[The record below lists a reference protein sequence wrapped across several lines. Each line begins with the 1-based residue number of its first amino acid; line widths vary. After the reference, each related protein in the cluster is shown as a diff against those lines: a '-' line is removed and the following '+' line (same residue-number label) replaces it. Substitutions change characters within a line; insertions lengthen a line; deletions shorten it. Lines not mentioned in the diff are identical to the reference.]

1 MASARDR
8 RTGFSRRR
16 QYGLFLSYVL
26 MVAGMAVGLVLLAI
40 SSFDPPAFAALR
52 MTVASV
58 TEPVSAAG
66 AAVVDTVSG
75 LPDAVGEHFRVKGE
89 NAALRRQLADAR
101 AVVLRAR
108 TVLHD
113 NARLRRLLAIRD
125 ATGDVV
131 VTARLVAS
139 TPSSTR
145 RFAMLDAGR
154 WQGVRPGMPVR
165 GPDGLIGRVLETG
178 PAVARV
184 LLLSDPDSVV
194 PVRRLHDGLP
204 AIAQGRGDGL
214 VDIRSVETADVR
226 FQAGDIFVSSAIG
239 GIYAPGIPVARIAMR
254 GRDTV
259 AAQTFA
265 RPDTMDFAVVERPFL
280 PIPAAIAAQP
290 TPLPTPT
297 PKVKAKAK

>member
-16 QYGLFLSYVL
+16 QYGLFFGYVL
-26 MVAGMAVGLVLLAI
+26 LVAGAAVGGVLIVISAYDPAAFGVFRMAVASI
-40 SSFDPPAFAALR
+40 
-52 MTVASV
+52 TV
-58 TEPVSAAG
+58 PVSAAAA
-66 AAVVDTVSG
+66 AAV
-75 LPDAVGEHFRVKGE
+75 DAVAAVPDDIGEHFRVKAE
-89 NAALRRQLADAR
+89 NAVLRGTLSDER
-101 AVVLRAR
+101 AVVMRAR
-108 TVLHD
+108 AVLHD

-125 ATGDVV
+125 ATSDTVV
-131 VTARLVAS
+131 AARLVAS

-154 WQGVRPGMPVR
+154 WQGVMPGMPVR

-184 LLLSDPDSVV
+184 LLLTDPDSVV
-194 PVRRLHDGLP
+194 PVRRLRDGLP

-214 VDIRSVETADVR
+214 VDIRSVETADIR
-226 FQAGDIFVSSAIG
+226 FQAGDIFVSSGIG
-239 GIYAPGIPVARIAMR
+239 GIYAPGIPVARISTR

-265 RPDTMDFAVVERPFL
+265 RPDTVDFAIVERPFL
-280 PIPAAIAAQP
+280 PIPATIA
-290 TPLPTPT
+290 TLPTPAPT
-297 PKVKAKAK
+297 PTATHKGKAK

>member
-16 QYGLFLSYVL
+16 QYGLFFGYVL
-26 MVAGMAVGLVLLAI
+26 LVAGAGVGGVLLLVSA
-40 SSFDPPAFAALR
+40 FNPPAFAALR
-52 MTVASV
+52 MAVASITV
-58 TEPVSAAG
+58 PVSAMG
-66 AAVVDTVSG
+66 AAVVD
-75 LPDAVGEHFRVKGE
+75 AVVAVPGEIGEHFRVKNE
-89 NAALRRQLADAR
+89 NGALRAQLADEYAVVMRAR
-101 AVVLRAR
+101 AVLN
-108 TVLHD
+108 D
-113 NARLRRLLAIRD
+113 NARLRRLLAVRD
-125 ATGDVV
+125 ATGDTV

-154 WQGVRPGMPVR
+154 WQGVLPGMPVR

-178 PAVARV
+178 PAVARI

-194 PVRRLHDGLP
+194 PVRRLRDGLP

-226 FQAGDIFVSSAIG
+226 FQAGDIFVSSGIG
-239 GIYAPGIPVARIAMR
+239 GIYAPGIPVARIPAR

-265 RPDTMDFAVVERPFL
+265 RPDTIDFAIVERPFL
-280 PIPAAIAAQP
+280 PIPAAVAAQP
-290 TPLPTPT
+290 GPLPTPT
-297 PKVKAKAK
+297 PKARSKAK